1 MGSKKKKNGVHKA
14 VQVGSSH
21 VFVRSVRSYVVRL
34 LYSVRQGACSSS
46 LNLLYYCVELH
57 YVMKAFAFQSYQSRA
72 RGVSMAHALLVTDF
86 YVHVLHLSVDCVEQ
100 QQHILLPA
108 SFGLS

>member
-1 MGSKKKKNGVHKA
+1 
-14 VQVGSSH
+14 
-21 VFVRSVRSYVVRL
+21 
-34 LYSVRQGACSSS
+34 
-46 LNLLYYCVELH
+46 
-57 YVMKAFAFQSYQSRA
+57 MKAFAFQSYQSRA